1 MNIDPGLLEKV
12 KKDNAEFC
20 KLYEEH
26 TVLKSRVDKFN
37 KTKLI
42 TPEQEIENKKCQ
54 KEKLNLKD
62 KMEEILS
69 NYNSWIVRW
78 ISNLQLL

>member
-1 MNIDPGLLEKV
+1 MNIDPDLLEKV
-12 KKDNAEFC
+12 KKDNAEFY

-42 TPEQEIENKKCQ
+42 TPEQEIEN
-54 KEKLNLKD
+54 
-62 KMEEILS
+62 S
-69 NYNSWIVRW
+69 
-78 ISNLQLL
+78 ISNSKNISCDKDDKGGLTNIQSPMHSSA

>member
-1 MNIDPGLLEKV
+1 
-12 KKDNAEFC
+12 
-20 KLYEEH
+20 
-26 TVLKSRVDKFN
+26 VLKSRVDKFN

-42 TPEQEIENKKCQ
+42 SPEQEIENKKCQ

-69 NYNSWIVRW
+69 NYNS
-78 ISNLQLL
+78 